1 MEAISRLA
9 SKALTA
15 TANLM
20 GFVAVIALLFLI
32 CSATIDVAYRSVT
45 GRSLFYGLLEYGEAA
60 LVVLAFL
67 GAVRTQVAGGHVAST
82 LVTSMMRVRA
92 AAGLRCVT
100 KFGVVLLLVW
110 AAYSS
115 GIAALKS
122 YNSGEVRFGLVS
134 VQMWPMRAVVPISLC
149 LIALLLTR
157 EAWRLG
163 SVALGAKQR
172 PTDEDN
178 EKLSI

>member
-1 MEAISRLA
+1 MEAISHFA

-32 CSATIDVAYRSVT
+32 CSATIDVTYRSVT

-67 GAVRTQVAGGHVAST
+67 GAVRTQVAEGHVAST
-82 LVTSMMRVRA
+82 LVTSMMRART
-92 AAGLRCVT
+92 AAGLRCLT
-100 KFGVVLLLVW
+100 QLGVVLLLVW

-122 YNSGEVRFGLVS
+122 FNSGEVRFGLVS
-134 VQMWPMRAVVPISLC
+134 VQMWPMRTVVPISLC
-149 LIALLLTR
+149 LIAMLLTR
-157 EAWRLG
+157 DAWRLG
-163 SVALGAKQR
+163 LVAFGAKQS
-172 PTDEDN
+172 TNGDDQ
-178 EKLSI
+178 KQLSI